1 MSDIDIPSFP
11 MNVVHGSQERVILN
25 IVDGDIPPLSSYVM
39 STEIWDGA
47 FMSEDTVQRE
57 FVGYVPV
64 RQSVTN
70 AALEIALE
78 QLGLLTLV
86 EGLID
91 QLPPRAPA
99 VIIWRKA
106 TRFSRSDAL
115 SDFFAPQLNM
125 ASTDVDNVFN
135 TAGQI
140 DDLFNNK
147 WG

>member
-1 MSDIDIPSFP
+1 
-11 MNVVHGSQERVILN
+11 
-25 IVDGDIPPLSSYVM
+25 M
-39 STEIWDGA
+39 STEIWNETFMPDG
-47 FMSEDTVQRE
+47 TVERE

-91 QLPPRAPA
+91 QLPSRAPA
-99 VIIWRKA
+99 VILWRKA

-115 SDFFAPQLNM
+115 WDFFAPRLNM
-125 ASTDVDNVFN
+125 TSTDVDNVFN
-135 TAGQI
+135 IAGQI
-140 DDLFNNK
+140 DDSFNSK